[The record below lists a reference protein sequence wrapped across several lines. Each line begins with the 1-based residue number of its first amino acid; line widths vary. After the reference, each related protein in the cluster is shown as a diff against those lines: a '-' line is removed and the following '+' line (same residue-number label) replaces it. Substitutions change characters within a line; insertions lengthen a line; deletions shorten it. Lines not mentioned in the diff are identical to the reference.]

1 MSKFETHGDAR
12 KFCEKYGIEVR
23 GNTDVFNTADSLLRA
38 YNDGENKQSDT
49 ADGEGEAVLEGVAH
63 LVNNIDCDTI
73 SLTRR

>member
-38 YNDGENKQSDT
+38 YNDGENEQSDT
-49 ADGEGEAVLEGVAH
+49 ADGEGEAVLEGVAY
-63 LVNNIDCDTI
+63 LVNNITI

>member
-38 YNDGENKQSDT
+38 YNDGENEQSDT